1 MSVPQ
6 LDAVNSPA
14 GKARVLAALAL
25 VVAAVAGFYLSSSLG
40 VFAQWAILLIGLA
53 AAVLVFLFSEPGR
66 QFMGFFAD
74 SWKEVQKVVWPSR
87 KDTLQFTAYVF
98 VFAVTM
104 AVFLWSTDKILE
116 WVLYD
121 LILGWRK

>member
-6 LDAVNSPA
+6 LDTVNSPA
-14 GKARVLAALAL
+14 GKVRVFAALAL
-25 VVAAVAGFYLSSSLG
+25 VVVAVAGFYFSSGFG
-40 VFAQWAILLIGLA
+40 VFAQWAVLLLGLIVA
-53 AAVLVFLFSEPGR
+53 ALVFLFSDPGR
-66 QFMGFFAD
+66 RFAGFFSD

-104 AVFLWSTDKILE
+104 ALFLWSTDKILE